1 MLLYCYALGFGG
13 KKRKEEGENKL
24 IHRHKPNKEKFRCC
38 CSQGPLALPAGSE
51 LSWALVAGV
60 PPGTRKAECCI
71 GAPSSA
77 SLNPK

>member
-1 MLLYCYALGFGG
+1 MLLYCYALGFWG
-13 KKRKEEGENKL
+13 KKINEEGKNKL

-38 CSQGPLALPAGSE
+38 IQGPLALPAGSE
-51 LSWALVAGV
+51 LSSASVAGV